1 MSDIIG
7 MWPLPAAYVGLVTVG
22 GFVWWFLYY
31 ENGPKLHWAELVR
44 YILDSYLSTSNIGGS
59 FSQLATAFSNSNL
72 GLLIR
77 RLGSKCFLLRSTVH
91 CETLMLWSSAR
102 VWFAALTVLIF
113 FYVLDDHWQ
122 CAAGQLWLMCW
133 EGHSLSLYN
142 LPRSA
147 SIYYLHDCACC
158 CWDVQCHEQSE
169 WKSKP
174 PVSISETFQ
183 EAHFHNP
190 FTTYFCIP
198 ACLTDPKLGICDM
211 SGWKRNLT
219 LAIFWQAWREF
230 YKFSLLHAWL
240 LLMLVKF
247 FT

>member
-1 MSDIIG
+1 MDEAIVNGWLFFRYVVIGGDLFKALPPCFFFFFFLFFHFFPPAYICLATVLVTIQTLMSDIIG

-59 FSQLATAFSNSNL
+59 FSQLATAFSNNNL

-174 PVSISETFQ
+174 PVSISETF
-183 EAHFHNP
+183 
-190 FTTYFCIP
+190 
-198 ACLTDPKLGICDM
+198 
-211 SGWKRNLT
+211 SRSS
-219 LAIFWQAWREF
+219 
-230 YKFSLLHAWL
+230 FS
-240 LLMLVKF
+240 
-247 FT
+247 